1 MTIEEGT
8 IDQAIAVSKAIPS
21 FEAPPERA
29 EYEKRLLGVPHLILV
44 AYEAGQAAGFKVGYQ
59 RSGYF
64 YSWMGGVLPHF
75 RRRGIAKALADY
87 QEEWA
92 KQNNYFSITFKTRN
106 QHKAMLLFALKNGFD
121 IIDFEEKESVATNRI
136 WLRKAL

>member
-1 MTIEEGT
+1 MEVEEET
-8 IDQAIAVSKAIPS
+8 IDQVIAVSKAIPS

-29 EYEKRLLGVPHLILV
+29 EYKKRLPGAPHLISV
-44 AYEAGQAAGFKVGYQ
+44 AYEAAKAIGFKVGYQ
-59 RSGYF
+59 RSVYF
-64 YSWMGGVLPHF
+64 YSWMGGVLPNF
-75 RRRGIAKALADY
+75 RRLGIAKASADY

-106 QHKAMLLFALKNGFD
+106 QHNAMLLFALKNEFV

-136 WLRKAL
+136 

>member
-8 IDQAIAVSKAIPS
+8 IDQAIAISKAIPS
-21 FEAPPERA
+21 FEGPLERA

-44 AYEAGQAAGFKVGYQ
+44 AYEAGTAAGFKVGYE

-64 YSWMGGVLPHF
+64 YSWMGGVLPSF
-75 RRRGIAKALADY
+75 RRLGIAKALADY

-136 WLRKAL
+136 WLRKTL